1 MLTKDE
7 MIQELKTRNLSEVAR
22 NVDVT
27 RVYLSRIAGGKHP
40 HISWEMVKKISDY
53 LVTTKRVGA

>member
-7 MIQELKTRNLSEVAR
+7 MIRELKTRNLSEIAR
-22 NVDVT
+22 NIPVT
-27 RVYLSRIAGGKHP
+27 RVYLSRIASGHHP

-53 LVTTKRVGA
+53 LLATPR